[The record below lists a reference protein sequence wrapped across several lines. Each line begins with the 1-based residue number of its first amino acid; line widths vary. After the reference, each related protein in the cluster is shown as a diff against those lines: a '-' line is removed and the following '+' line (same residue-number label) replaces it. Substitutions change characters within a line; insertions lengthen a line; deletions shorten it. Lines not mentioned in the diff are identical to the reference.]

1 MARIEYEEKIQKSLL
16 VLYFRG
22 STIQSICR
30 EYGIPRYEFHKWM
43 KLHDADKLETKE
55 VKTFL
60 QIRELKQQKNKLEE
74 EILFLNEAI
83 NLWKV
88 LERDDFKN

>member
-30 EYGIPRYEFHKWM
+30 EYGIPRYEFYKWM

-55 VKTFL
+55 VET
-60 QIRELKQQKNKLEE
+60 
-74 EILFLNEAI
+74 
-83 NLWKV
+83 
-88 LERDDFKN
+88 

>member
-1 MARIEYEEKIQKSLL
+1 MARIEYGEEIQKSLL
-16 VLYFRG
+16 VLYSRG
-22 STIQSICR
+22 STIDSICK

-55 VKTFL
+55 VKTLL
-60 QIRELKQQKNKLEE
+60 QIRELKQQENKLEE

-83 NLWKV
+83 NL
-88 LERDDFKN
+88 LESP

>member
-1 MARIEYEEKIQKSLL
+1 RIEYGEEIQKSLL
-16 VLYFRG
+16 VLYSRG
-22 STIQSICR
+22 STIDSICK

-83 NLWKV
+83 NL
-88 LERDDFKN
+88 LESP

>member
-1 MARIEYEEKIQKSLL
+1 MARIEYGEEIQKSLL
-16 VLYFRG
+16 VLYSRG
-22 STIQSICR
+22 STIDSICR

-55 VKTFL
+55 METFL

-83 NLWKV
+83 NL
-88 LERDDFKN
+88 LESP